1 MSVLDEIAAERARQ
15 EAKWGEQNHPDAYE
29 ELTYN
34 LASGDCFKAVTEAR
48 SSFGMCS
55 YADILLEEVAEAVDE
70 ARAGDKAAL
79 RTELIQV
86 AAVATKWVEKL
97 DRGY

>member
-15 EAKWGEQNHPDAYE
+15 EARWGEQNHPDAV
-29 ELTYN
+29 LTNVYPIKG
-34 LASGDCFKAVTEAR
+34 GDYCKAITEAR
-48 SSFGMCS
+48 SAQGQCT
-55 YADILLEEVAEAVDE
+55 YADILIEEVAEAIDE
-70 ARAGDKAAL
+70 ARLGDKAAL
-79 RTELIQV
+79 RVELIQV

>member
-15 EAKWGEQNHPDAYE
+15 EAKWGEQNHPDITADLDYPI
-29 ELTYN
+29 L
-34 LASGDCFKAVTEAR
+34 SGDYCKQVTESR
-48 SSFGMCS
+48 SAVGKCT
-55 YADILLEEVAEAVDE
+55 YTDILLEEVAEAVDE
-70 ARAGDKAAL
+70 ARLGDKEKL
-79 RTELIQV
+79 RVELIQV